1 MVSVNC
7 HLTDACQYWDIH
19 SFFKSAPLGLCILVL
34 VWFLQALFSLSL
46 QKQFVLTSSFITE
59 TYRIKQILSLS
70 YFLLVS
76 HKESRSLEGEDGHAD
91 GCDHARCADLMIQ
104 TLKVDSSEI
113 IQWSQTFQHPFVTMS
128 HVVGTFNM
136 Q

>member
-34 VWFLQALFSLSL
+34 FGFCRHFFLCPYRNSLFSLPA
-46 QKQFVLTSSFITE
+46 FITE

-128 HVVGTFNM
+128 HIVGTFNM